1 MTTVSD
7 GRVLASRILIWIARI
22 LGTLLAA
29 IVLLILAAHIINPR
43 GPEGEGPS
51 LGTLASLAIF
61 PFGAAVGLLLGW
73 RWPVWGGIVTIA
85 CMAYFFAVIEG
96 WVVGGGSVHSPSL
109 FPMMFVVLAVL
120 YVAGGLMRRGR
131 KMRPRLLE
139 A

>member
-1 MTTVSD
+1 MATASD

-22 LGTLLAA
+22 TGTLLATL
-29 IVLLILAAHIINPR
+29 VLSILAAHIINPQ
-43 GPEGEGPS
+43 GSEGDGPS

-73 RWPVWGGIVTIA
+73 RWPIWGGVVTIA

-120 YVAGGLMRRGR
+120 YIVGGLLARRRAIG
-131 KMRPRLLE
+131 
-139 A
+139 AGA